1 MKKPIII
8 WNYFN
13 IENDLLLR
21 ENVVLECKNSS
32 ELVKNLEV
40 AKTFRKQNEVKI
52 ENLIKKEFI
61 DGDPIQRYVNELEE
75 WIKKIKV
82 L

>member
-1 MKKPIII
+1 MAPLIPLE
-8 WNYFN
+8 YN
-13 IENDLLLR
+13 IGTRYLVSNMQDLS
-21 ENVVLECKNSS
+21 NSHHKIVS
-32 ELVKNLEV
+32 
-40 AKTFRKQNEVKI
+40 RKQNEVKI